1 MLTVQKWR
9 NRRRRDDRANG
20 AKITEAMKVGDITF
34 PLRITVTPEC
44 FPSLN
49 QSKEILFCIKINETK
64 PFLCSYY
71 RHVDYRRAVMKKWR
85 KKRMACLPSISAPL
99 STTMSK
105 LCSEWTIP
113 PHIDMRCNYF
123 SVHGQLALRAAS
135 IMECVHD
142 SCSIYWMWWSAIIQ
156 AYPQYQ
162 RISTFHIFVW
172 IVNYAFGVGHVRISS
187 CSAAKDCVVD
197 NLDSWIIVLS
207 LRHIH
212 MMWYVW

>member
-1 MLTVQKWR
+1 
-9 NRRRRDDRANG
+9 
-20 AKITEAMKVGDITF
+20 
-34 PLRITVTPEC
+34 
-44 FPSLN
+44 
-49 QSKEILFCIKINETK
+49 
-64 PFLCSYY
+64 
-71 RHVDYRRAVMKKWR
+71 
-85 KKRMACLPSISAPL
+85 
-99 STTMSK
+99 MSK

-172 IVNYAFGVGHVRISS
+172 IVYYVFGVGHERID

-197 NLDSWIIVLS
+197 NLDYWIIVLS

-212 MMWYVW
+212 MMWYAWQEWSWVTQQHTTHPTRSLFRTVRYDSFRRLHQLPVHMFVIWNIVELSILHIARWAHTSLSIA

>member
-1 MLTVQKWR
+1 MQLLSTSGPSPSIGDTDRWDDYIGYGSITISLGTTFDGISTYGTVQKRR

-49 QSKEILFCIKINETK
+49 QSKKILFCIEINETK

-85 KKRMACLPSISAPL
+85 KKRMTCLPSISAPL

-113 PHIDMRCNYF
+113 PHIDN
-123 SVHGQLALRAAS
+123 
-135 IMECVHD
+135 
-142 SCSIYWMWWSAIIQ
+142 
-156 AYPQYQ
+156 
-162 RISTFHIFVW
+162 
-172 IVNYAFGVGHVRISS
+172 
-187 CSAAKDCVVD
+187 
-197 NLDSWIIVLS
+197 
-207 LRHIH
+207 
-212 MMWYVW
+212 MM

>member
-1 MLTVQKWR
+1 M
-9 NRRRRDDRANG
+9 
-20 AKITEAMKVGDITF
+20 
-34 PLRITVTPEC
+34 

-49 QSKEILFCIKINETK
+49 QSKEILFCIEINETK

-123 SVHGQLALRAAS
+123 SVRGQLALRAAS

-142 SCSIYWMWWSAIIQ
+142 SCSIYWDVMVS
-156 AYPQYQ
+156 YYTSLSS
-162 RISTFHIFVW
+162 ISENIYFSHLRVNSILRVW
-172 IVNYAFGVGHVRISS
+172 CR
-187 CSAAKDCVVD
+187 
-197 NLDSWIIVLS
+197 SWADKL
-207 LRHIH
+207 LRC
-212 MMWYVW
+212 

>member
-1 MLTVQKWR
+1 MLSANPAAPLAALHAAAVDIGALTLHRWHRSMRRLHRVWQHYNIFGHYIHLTEYQPMVTVQKWR

-49 QSKEILFCIKINETK
+49 QSKKILFCIEINETK

-85 KKRMACLPSISAPL
+85 KKRMTCLPSISAPL

-113 PHIDMRCNYF
+113 PHIDN
-123 SVHGQLALRAAS
+123 
-135 IMECVHD
+135 
-142 SCSIYWMWWSAIIQ
+142 
-156 AYPQYQ
+156 
-162 RISTFHIFVW
+162 
-172 IVNYAFGVGHVRISS
+172 
-187 CSAAKDCVVD
+187 
-197 NLDSWIIVLS
+197 
-207 LRHIH
+207 
-212 MMWYVW
+212 MM

>member
-1 MLTVQKWR
+1 MQLLSTSGPSPSIGDTDRWDYIGYGSITISLGTTFDGISTYGTVQKRR

-49 QSKEILFCIKINETK
+49 QSKKILFCIEINETK

-85 KKRMACLPSISAPL
+85 KKRMTCLPSISAPL

-113 PHIDMRCNYF
+113 PHIDN
-123 SVHGQLALRAAS
+123 
-135 IMECVHD
+135 
-142 SCSIYWMWWSAIIQ
+142 
-156 AYPQYQ
+156 
-162 RISTFHIFVW
+162 
-172 IVNYAFGVGHVRISS
+172 
-187 CSAAKDCVVD
+187 
-197 NLDSWIIVLS
+197 
-207 LRHIH
+207 
-212 MMWYVW
+212 MM